1 LPGKYYRRFFVSLHT
16 GKVRSARADVVLW
29 ITLIPFQE
37 HIPHLMYDLSALRE
51 EFPVLFRCIYLDS
64 AATSQTPRCAVA
76 AMNHYYLEYAANH
89 GRSAYRLARRTT
101 DEYERTRQLLGEFL
115 GVPAGNLVFTR
126 NTTEAINLVARGIC
140 WERGD
145 EIITTDLEHHANLL
159 PWLALREKGVRVK
172 VLHQQGGYVT
182 TDALLDA
189 LSPATRLVAV
199 NHVTNVLGTVQ
210 PVEEFARISRDAGA
224 AILVDAAQSA
234 GHMLLPPGDSFDYLA
249 LPGHKGL
256 LGPQGTGALYIADPE
271 SLAVSCYGGGMVE
284 EVTIDRFTL
293 LPCPARFEPGTPNI
307 PGVIG
312 LGSAIDLVNRLNV
325 EAVHDH
331 ERALGDLLREGL
343 LSIPG
348 VTVYSPAGSTVISFN
363 LDGKGPDL
371 VALLLDQKAGICVRS
386 GMHCAQPLT
395 RALNPRGTVRASI
408 GCYNTGEE
416 IAALIAAVRELA
428 GHET

>member
-1 LPGKYYRRFFVSLHT
+1 
-16 GKVRSARADVVLW
+16 
-29 ITLIPFQE
+29 
-37 HIPHLMYDLSALRE
+37 MYDLTALRE
-51 EFPVLFRCIYLDS
+51 EFPVLSRCIYLDS
-64 AATSQTPRCAVA
+64 ASTSQTPRCAVA
-76 AMNHYYLEYAANH
+76 AMNRYFFDYAANH
-89 GRSAYRLARRTT
+89 GRGAHHLARRTT
-101 DEYERTRQLLGEFL
+101 EEYERTRQVLGEFL
-115 GVPAGNLVFTR
+115 GVPAANLVFTR

-140 WERGD
+140 WEKGD

-159 PWLALREKGVRVK
+159 PWLALRERGVRVK
-172 VLHQQGGYVT
+172 VLPQREGYVT
-182 TDALLDA
+182 AEALQEA

-234 GHMLLPPGDSFDYLA
+234 GHMPIPPTDTFDYLA

-284 EVTIDRFTL
+284 EVTLERFTL

-312 LGSAIDLVNRLNV
+312 LGPAIALVTRLDV
-325 EAVHDH
+325 DAVHDH
-331 ERALGDLLREGL
+331 ETALGDLLRKGL
-343 LSIPG
+343 LGIPG
-348 VTVYSPAGSTVISFN
+348 VTVYSPAGTTVISFN
-363 LDGKGPDL
+363 IDGKGPDL

-386 GMHCAQPLT
+386 GMHCAQPLS

-408 GCYNTGEE
+408 GCYNTGDEVE
-416 IAALIAAVRELA
+416 ALLSAVRGLA
-428 GHET
+428 GPKRER